1 MNQGYTLDELNT
13 TPDRAQLRARLG
25 ACCAAHSWVER
36 IIAGRPYGDLAGLA
50 AESDAATADLDEA
63 GVDEALAGHPRIG
76 ERETEHVGSWS
87 KQEQAG
93 MSSADDTVR
102 ADMAAAN
109 AEYEQRFGHVYLV
122 CATGKSA
129 TELRDLCRARL
140 HNDPQTER
148 GVVLSELAK
157 INKLRLGKLLDAELS

>member
-1 MNQGYTLDELNT
+1 VDQVYTLDELNM
-13 TPDRAQLRARLG
+13 TPDRAELRARLG
-25 ACCAAHSWVER
+25 ACCAAPSWVER
-36 IIAGRPYGDLAGLA
+36 IVAGRPYRDLAALA

-63 GVDEALAGHPRIG
+63 GLDEALAGHPRIG
-76 ERETEHVGSWS
+76 ERKTAHVGAWS
-87 KQEQAG
+87 EQEQAG
-93 MSSADDTVR
+93 MSGADDIVR

-140 HNDPQTER
+140 HNDPLTER
-148 GVVLSELAK
+148 GVVLTELAK
-157 INKLRLGKLLDAELS
+157 INKLRLGKVLAAEL